1 MQNLIHELTPFMF
14 NCDTLYKF
22 SQLQESKTNR
32 PKPLVQQINQ
42 KPKDLFIP
50 KYKDTLFWCFYIM
63 IKGWEEF
70 FLIAKRSFSI
80 EKEYKISCIEQLR
93 TSKELLKKNRWKRT
107 EIENDLLNNTIISPV
122 TFICLCGLYN
132 INIVLIEDFYYY
144 TYIPT
149 DNPVIFFIKKNNEQ
163 YGIYDR
169 SPIKIRKELEDT
181 WEIDNLKKPLRGISA
196 YKVKQL
202 KRICKQLKIDI
213 YKNNRICNKR
223 DIYKLIK
230 SKLNKDFLY

>member
-70 FLIAKRSFSI
+70 FLIAI
-80 EKEYKISCIEQLR
+80 AVEKHFHFPFP
-93 TSKELLKKNRWKRT
+93 LLPT
-107 EIENDLLNNTIISPV
+107 E
-122 TFICLCGLYN
+122 
-132 INIVLIEDFYYY
+132 
-144 TYIPT
+144 
-149 DNPVIFFIKKNNEQ
+149 
-163 YGIYDR
+163 
-169 SPIKIRKELEDT
+169 
-181 WEIDNLKKPLRGISA
+181 
-196 YKVKQL
+196 
-202 KRICKQLKIDI
+202 
-213 YKNNRICNKR
+213 
-223 DIYKLIK
+223 
-230 SKLNKDFLY
+230 